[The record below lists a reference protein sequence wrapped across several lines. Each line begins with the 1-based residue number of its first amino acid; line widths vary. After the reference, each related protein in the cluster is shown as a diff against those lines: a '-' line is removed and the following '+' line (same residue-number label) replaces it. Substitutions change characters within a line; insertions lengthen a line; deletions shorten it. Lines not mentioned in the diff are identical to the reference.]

1 MDIDSCM
8 KSCSSESLI
17 TPTKA
22 SFEDAIE
29 CMKLLAKISLIQFAD
44 PILQMGID
52 ECLSILRASNKL
64 PDTIL
69 IGLEAQVD
77 SLLLQQRFL
86 ASALPSREDLS
97 AKEVQV
103 QRVQEDTQYWVTQKA
118 TYESKRDKLL
128 KVKELLEEQLR
139 KTNEKLAANQALLSM
154 TEAKVNEYS
163 SMLQSA
169 SIVSTTL
176 ARHRNF
182 FSKVITESNI
192 VVISFRD
199 FVTNNL

>member
-1 MDIDSCM
+1 M
-8 KSCSSESLI
+8 
-17 TPTKA
+17 
-22 SFEDAIE
+22 E
-29 CMKLLAKISLIQFAD
+29 CMKLLAKTSLLQFND

-52 ECLSILRASNKL
+52 ECLSILRTSSRLSDA
-64 PDTIL
+64 IL
-69 IGLEAQVD
+69 AGLEAQID

-86 ASALPSREDLS
+86 ASSLPSREDLS

-118 TYESKRDKLL
+118 AYESKRDKLL
-128 KVKELLEEQLR
+128 KEKELLEEQLM

-154 TEAKVNEYS
+154 AEAKVNECS

-176 ARHRNF
+176 ARYRKF
-182 FSKVITESNI
+182 LSKVITESNTI
-192 VVISFRD
+192 IISFRD
-199 FVTNNL
+199 FVTNNLLINVIQCFPYCWIILL